1 MPIQR
6 ATLNTIL
13 DTPFVTVTPIPVR
26 SGLRMVRTI
35 TPAEF
40 SELCD
45 TVRSAARTGKLKLS
59 ERWIEQ
65 VPENLPKLRIHP
77 IVRAAKLEDKLELVA
92 RQKLSFEKF
101 RLMLLTEMPERPGSQ
116 IFTSQDKLAVI
127 NYLQQEVL
135 QPLIQTI
142 EGGSPELA
150 QAAEF
155 MDGLVA
161 MMYSE
166 GLLDEQMLTEPE
178 DNVVSSS
185 TDTDTSSQRKRPL
198 TETTPKNSPASEA
211 EASAPKQP
219 RLEERK
225 RPFTE
230 TAPKISPASEASA
243 PKRARQSIQK
253 LELAQLLK
261 NVGATPVDI
270 QILFS
275 SIRSFT
281 PTILQ
286 QLSALYYGM
295 SKTPERFR
303 ADECLLLMRQ
313 PNLINIERLKDPA
326 FMEVTMAEL
335 REVLNILDENEQFV
349 SGFHGMDW
357 PEVFY
362 NYFFNVLDDYK
373 HPLVESVEE
382 CEELFTDLIKFNPS
396 PERLGDHLKYFRK
409 MQHYQDDAGVV
420 FTNSMFPILV
430 ETRSLEKDPTEP
442 SADFKLSDEDKALKA
457 KGVDVYADRRREVLQ
472 TLMSHMMEFENFEP
486 INTKDQIMLA
496 KGLNPAG
503 AGLVN
508 YNNNCFMN
516 GTLQAAACSWQVCG
530 ILDGMREKP
539 SSYALY
545 NMFDGIYEGQAT
557 GEQRREEVWKLV
569 RRVQENPQS
578 IEDPDMPTRAVAA
591 LKAHDALRKHFLAL
605 CDGLNSQTVK
615 AKTLIKEQTDFV
627 EAYSEYG
634 AVCGRSRVAD
644 LLGCEQD
651 QKVIL
656 GRIPQQDPEE
666 FYSTLTEAMGID
678 CDPRYGVGTSSLLTL
693 YRDGVAVD
701 SRTNPMP
708 FTSPRIA
715 IPLAGETLQEAINN
729 FGTEEV
735 LEKDNQ
741 ISWGDE
747 RLKELGFAQD
757 ERTKTTK
764 KIVLIAR
771 EAPRQ
776 LTLSMNLFSN
786 YDVSGQN
793 LLSEARYM
801 RTEGLKLLK
810 RLERH
815 VKVPIILQSEATAG
829 ASAGQEQSNGSQP
842 VTVPYKVLSVVCHR
856 GEALASGHYITLKLT
871 GEDLVICDDDVV
883 ADLDTY
889 ARSHGQ
895 AAYKDWDDFCDH
907 EQLTPYLV
915 NMVRS
920 EETTV

>member
-26 SGLRMVRTI
+26 SRSGLRMVRSI

-92 RQKLSFEKF
+92 RQKLSVEAF
-101 RLMLLTEMPERPGSQ
+101 RLMLLTEMPERHGSQ

-135 QPLIQTI
+135 QPLNQTI

-150 QAAEF
+150 QAADF
-155 MDGLVA
+155 MDGVVA

-166 GLLDEQMLTEPE
+166 GWLDEQMLTEPE
-178 DNVVSSS
+178 DNVVSS
-185 TDTDTSSQRKRPL
+185 T
-198 TETTPKNSPASEA
+198 TETTPT
-211 EASAPKQP
+211 
-219 RLEERK
+219 RK

-230 TAPKISPASEASA
+230 TTPKISPASEAGA
-243 PKRARQSIQK
+243 PKRARQSSQK

-275 SIRSFT
+275 SIRTFT

-295 SKTPERFR
+295 SKTSERFR

-326 FMEVTMAEL
+326 LREVTMAEL

-349 SGFHGMDW
+349 SGIHGMDW

-362 NYFFNVLDDYK
+362 NYFFNVLDDYG

-382 CEELFTDLIKFNPS
+382 CEELFTDLIRFNPS
-396 PERLGDHLKYFRK
+396 PERLEDCLKYFRK

-430 ETRSLEKDPTEP
+430 ETHSLEKDPTEP
-442 SADFKLSDEDKALKA
+442 SADLKLSDEDKALKA
-457 KGVDVYADRRREVLQ
+457 KGVDVFADGRREVLQ
-472 TLMSHMMEFENFEP
+472 TIMSHVMEFENFEP

-516 GTLQAAACSWQVCG
+516 GTLQAAACSWQDCG

-545 NMFDGIYEGQAT
+545 NMFDSIYEGQAT
-557 GEQRREEVWKLV
+557 GEQRREEVWRLV

-578 IEDPDMPTRAVAA
+578 VEGPDMPTRAVAA
-591 LKAHDALRKHFLAL
+591 VKALEALRKHFLAL

-634 AVCGRSRVAD
+634 AACGRSRVAD

-693 YRDGVAVD
+693 YRDEVAVD

-747 RLKELGFAQD
+747 RLTELGFAQD

-764 KIVLIAR
+764 KIVLIAK

-786 YDVSGQN
+786 YDVSGNN

-815 VKVPIILQSEATAG
+815 VKVPMILQPEEATASI
-829 ASAGQEQSNGSQP
+829 SAGQVQGNGSQP
-842 VTVPYKVLSVVCHR
+842 VTVPYKVLSIVCHR
-856 GEALASGHYITLKLT
+856 GETLTSGHYITLKLA
-871 GEDLVICDDDVV
+871 GEDLVICDDDIV

-889 ARSHGQ
+889 ARSHGHT
-895 AAYKDWDDFCDH
+895 AYKDWSDFCEQ

-920 EETTV
+920 EETTD

>member
-59 ERWIEQ
+59 ERWIKQ
-65 VPENLPKLRIHP
+65 VPENLPKLRTHP
-77 IVRAAKLEDKLELVA
+77 IVRAAKLGDKLELVA
-92 RQKLSFEKF
+92 RRKLSVEDF
-101 RLMLLTEMPERPGSQ
+101 RLILLTEMPERSGSQ

-135 QPLIQTI
+135 QPLNQTI

-150 QAAEF
+150 EVADF

-161 MMYSE
+161 FMYSE
-166 GLLDEQMLTEPE
+166 GWLDEQMSTDPE
-178 DNVVSSS
+178 DNVVSS
-185 TDTDTSSQRKRPL
+185 T
-198 TETTPKNSPASEA
+198 TETTPT
-211 EASAPKQP
+211 
-219 RLEERK
+219 RK

-230 TAPKISPASEASA
+230 TAPKISPASEAGPS
-243 PKRARQSIQK
+243 KRAKQSIQK

-295 SKTPERFR
+295 SKTSERFR

-326 FMEVTMAEL
+326 LLEVTMAEL
-335 REVLNILDENEQFV
+335 REVLNILDDNEQFV

-362 NYFFNVLDDYK
+362 NYFFNILDDYRQ
-373 HPLVESVEE
+373 PLVDSVEE
-382 CEELFTDLIKFNPS
+382 CEELFTDLIRFNPS
-396 PERLGDHLKYFRK
+396 PERLEDRLKYFRK

-442 SADFKLSDEDKALKA
+442 SADLKLSDEDKALKA
-457 KGVDVYADRRREVLQ
+457 KGVDVYADGRREVLQ

-486 INTKDQIMLA
+486 INTKDQVMLA

-516 GTLQAAACSWQVCG
+516 GTLQAAACSWQDCG
-530 ILDGMREKP
+530 ILDSMREKP

-545 NMFDGIYEGQAT
+545 NMFDSIYEGQAT

-578 IEDPDMPTRAVAA
+578 VEGPDMPTRAVAA
-591 LKAHDALRKHFLAL
+591 VKALETLRKHFLAL

-693 YRDGVAVD
+693 YRDEVAVD

-764 KIVLIAR
+764 KIVLIAK

-786 YDVSGQN
+786 YDVSGNN

-801 RTEGLKLLK
+801 RTEGMKLLK

-815 VKVPIILQSEATAG
+815 VEVPMILQPEATAS
-829 ASAGQEQSNGSQP
+829 ASAGQEQGNGSQP
-842 VTVPYKVLSVVCHR
+842 VTVPYKVLSIVCHR
-856 GEALASGHYITLKLT
+856 GEALTSGHYITLKFS
-871 GEDLVICDDDVV
+871 GEDLVICDDDIV

-889 ARSHGQ
+889 ARSHGH
-895 AAYKDWDDFCDH
+895 AAYKDWSDFCEQ

-920 EETTV
+920 EEATD